1 LHNQSNLQVENCSSK
16 LLPMS
21 PDLSALVKSFIT
33 PDLIS
38 TASTFLGEDVPG
50 ISKAVDAAVP
60 SLLSSIVARSS
71 SDHASAFSLAK
82 QAAGSGVFDDLAGLF
97 SGNAS
102 LLNLGSGLVSGL
114 LGNST
119 GVISSLISSYAGI
132 KPSSATTLLNVVA
145 PLALGT
151 VGKHAVTNGLDAKG
165 LSSFLISQKDSLNQ
179 AIPPGLNISG
189 VIGVATEKPQAE
201 YREQENAPG
210 MPVWVLPL
218 LLVVGGGLLI
228 WYFLGGKK
236 ERDPEPVTTVAV
248 QEAPPSKQMLKVE
261 LPDGTVMDA
270 YKGGIEDQ
278 LVNFLKDPAAVAGK
292 DVWFDF
298 DNLNFATGT
307 ADITPES
314 QAQINNIAAILKAF
328 PKARIKIGGYTDKTG
343 DESANLTLSKAR
355 AESVRSALGA
365 AGVGAQITDAEGY
378 GSQFARIP
386 AEAPETSRAVD
397 RRVSVSVREK

>member
-1 LHNQSNLQVENCSSK
+1 
-16 LLPMS
+16 MS
-21 PDLSALVKSFIT
+21 PDLSALVKSLIG

-60 SLLSSIVARSS
+60 SLLSSIVTRSAH
-71 SDHASAFSLAK
+71 DHESAYSLAM
-82 QAAGSGVFDDLAGLF
+82 QAAGSSVFDDLAGLF

-102 LLNLGSGLVSGL
+102 LLNMGSGLISGL

-165 LSSFLISQKDSLNQ
+165 LSSFLMSQKDSLNQ
-179 AIPPGLNISG
+179 AMPPGLNISD
-189 VIGVATEKPQAE
+189 VITGSAEKPQAE
-201 YREQENAPG
+201 YRRQENAPG

-218 LLVVGGGLLI
+218 LLVVSGGLLI

-236 ERDPEPVTTVAV
+236 ERVPEPATTVAV
-248 QEAPPSKQMLKVE
+248 QEVPPSKQILKVE
-261 LPDGTVMDA
+261 LPDGNVLDA

-343 DESANLTLSKAR
+343 DETANLTLSKKR
-355 AESVRSALGA
+355 AEAVRSALGA
-365 AGVGAQITDAEGY
+365 AGVGSQITEAEGY
-378 GSQFARIP
+378 GSQFAKIP